1 MVGVANDKQR
11 KLTMKTEKKAIVLKT
26 VDEARAYLKKL
37 SVKAAQV
44 EKRLDKS
51 IPEKDDIDLG
61 NPNVDDPK
69 QLEKEF
75 KKFDKGMAKFN
86 KQFDKAMS
94 AFSAA
99 DELIAEYKRVIGQYP
114 ELRKEFKEVFE

>member
-1 MVGVANDKQR
+1 
-11 KLTMKTEKKAIVLKT
+11 MKTEKKAIVLKT

-61 NPNVDDPK
+61 NPNVDDPE
-69 QLEKEF
+69 QFEREM
-75 KKFDKGMAKFN
+75 KKFDRGIEKFGR
-86 KQFDKAMS
+86 QFDKAMS
-94 AFSAA
+94 AFDAA
-99 DELIAEYKRVIGQYP
+99 DKVLGEYRRVIGQYP
-114 ELRKEFKEVFE
+114 ELRDEFKEVFE

>member
-1 MVGVANDKQR
+1 
-11 KLTMKTEKKAIVLKT
+11 MKTEKKAIVLKT

-69 QLEKEF
+69 QFDREMR
-75 KKFDKGMAKFN
+75 KFDKGMEKFN

-94 AFSAA
+94 AFDAA
-99 DELIAEYKRVIGQYP
+99 DKVLGEYRRVIGQYP
-114 ELRKEFKEVFE
+114 ELRDEFKEIFE

>member
-1 MVGVANDKQR
+1 
-11 KLTMKTEKKAIVLKT
+11 MKTEKKAIVLKT
-26 VDEARAYLKKL
+26 VEEARAYLRKL
-37 SVKAAQV
+37 SVKAKAV
-44 EKRLDKS
+44 EKRLEKS
-51 IPEKDDIDLG
+51 VPEKDDIDLG

-69 QLEKEF
+69 QFEREM
-75 KKFDKGMAKFN
+75 KKFDKGMEKFN

-94 AFSAA
+94 AFGAA

>member
-1 MVGVANDKQR
+1 
-11 KLTMKTEKKAIVLKT
+11 
-26 VDEARAYLKKL
+26 
-37 SVKAAQV
+37 
-44 EKRLDKS
+44 
-51 IPEKDDIDLG
+51 
-61 NPNVDDPK
+61 
-69 QLEKEF
+69 
-75 KKFDKGMAKFN
+75 MAKFN